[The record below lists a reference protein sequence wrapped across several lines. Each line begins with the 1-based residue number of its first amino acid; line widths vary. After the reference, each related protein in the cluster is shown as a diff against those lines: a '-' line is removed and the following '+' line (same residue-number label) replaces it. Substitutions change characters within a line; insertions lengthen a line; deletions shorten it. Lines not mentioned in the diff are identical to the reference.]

1 MSYKIGHFYK
11 FLVLL
16 ITILSS
22 PKTIKSQSLTPITLN
37 NGGGTGLGMEWSMGE
52 SVSIANFYT
61 PSLLLTTGV
70 LQPNTFIVT
79 GVTEFG
85 PSVFGND
92 ITIGPNPVINLLHI
106 KADLKQ
112 MGDLSFQILDANS
125 TVLKSME
132 AGIVFNTYEK
142 DLDLAMNTAG
152 IIFVRVL
159 FKPING
165 TLKKGIYKIIKL

>member
-1 MSYKIGHFYK
+1 MSYRLGHFYK

-22 PKTIKSQSLTPITLN
+22 PKAIHSQSLTPITLN

-61 PSLLLTTGV
+61 PGLLLTTGV
-70 LQPNTFIVT
+70 LQPNTSIVT
-79 GVTEFG
+79 GITEFG

-92 ITIGPNPVINLLHI
+92 ITIGPNPVVNLLHI

-112 MGDLSFQILDANS
+112 MGD
-125 TVLKSME
+125 
-132 AGIVFNTYEK
+132 
-142 DLDLAMNTAG
+142 
-152 IIFVRVL
+152 
-159 FKPING
+159 
-165 TLKKGIYKIIKL
+165 

>member
-1 MSYKIGHFYK
+1 MILRNIYLFCLGFTFYPFFVIG
-11 FLVLL
+11 
-16 ITILSS
+16 
-22 PKTIKSQSLTPITLN
+22 QSLTPITLN

-70 LQPNTFIVT
+70 LQPNTSVVT
-79 GVTEFG
+79 GLTEFG
-85 PSVFGND
+85 PFVFGNE
-92 ITIGPNPVINLLHI
+92 ITMGPNPVSNLLHI
-106 KADLKQ
+106 KAGFNQ

-125 TVLKSME
+125 IILKSME
-132 AGIVFNTYEK
+132 AGIIFNTYEK
-142 DLDLAMNTAG
+142 QLDLTMYTSG

-165 TLKKGIYKIIKL
+165 VLKKGIYKIIKL

>member
-1 MSYKIGHFYK
+1 MSYRIGYLYK

-16 ITILSS
+16 ITIFSS
-22 PKTIKSQSLTPITLN
+22 PKVTHSQFLTPITLN
-37 NGGGTGLGMEWSMGE
+37 NGGGTGLGIEWSMGE

-70 LQPNTFIVT
+70 LQPNTSIVT
-79 GVTEFG
+79 GITDFG

-92 ITIGPNPVINLLHI
+92 ITMGPNPVINLLHI
-106 KADLKQ
+106 KASFKQ

-125 TVLKSME
+125 TILKAME

-142 DLDLAMNTAG
+142 DIDLAMYTGG

-159 FKPING
+159 FKPIYG

>member
-1 MSYKIGHFYK
+1 MSYRLGHFYN

-22 PKTIKSQSLTPITLN
+22 PKAIHSQSLTPITLN

-61 PSLLLTTGV
+61 PGLLLTTGV
-70 LQPNTFIVT
+70 LQPNTSIVT
-79 GVTEFG
+79 GIIEFG

-92 ITIGPNPVINLLHI
+92 ITIGPNPVVNLLHI

-112 MGDLSFQILDANS
+112 MGDLSFQILDGNS
-125 TVLKSME
+125 TILKSIE
-132 AGIVFNTYEK
+132 AGFVFNNYEK
-142 DLDLAMNTAG
+142 KLDLAIYTAG

-159 FKPING
+159 FKPLNG
-165 TLKKGIYKIIKL
+165 SLKKGIYKIIKL